1 MSARGWLAAMGAVAR
16 REAGAYLS
24 GPLAFVFLAVFLLA
38 LGVFTWELGRFFD
51 TGAADL
57 APFFAFHPWLYVVFM
72 PAIGMG
78 LWAEERGRGT
88 LELLL
93 TLPLPVGAQVTGK
106 FLAAWGVALIG
117 LALTLPMWWTVNHL
131 GAPDNAAI
139 ALTYLMSALMAG
151 GYLAVSAALSA
162 LTGHQVIG
170 FVLGVG
176 VCFVLTAAG
185 LPVVQSGVVS
195 TLGAWAGEAAASLS
209 VLTHFEAAQRGVL
222 EWRAVGYFVLLIVT
236 ALTLNALWVSARR
249 SGS

>member
-1 MSARGWLAAMGAVAR
+1 LGWLRAVGVVAR
-16 REAGAYLS
+16 REVGAYLA
-24 GPLAFVFLAVFLLA
+24 GPLAFVFIAAFLLA

-106 FLAAWGVALIG
+106 FLAAWGVALTG
-117 LALTLPMWWTVNHL
+117 LALSLPMWWTVNFL
-131 GAPDNAAI
+131 GEPDNTAI

-151 GYLAVSAALSA
+151 AYLAVSAALSA
-162 LTGHQVIG
+162 LSSHQVIA
-170 FVLGVG
+170 FVTGVI

-185 LPVVQSGVVS
+185 LPVVQTGVVDA
-195 TLGAWAGEAAASLS
+195 LGPWAGEAAASLS
-209 VLTHFEAAQRGVL
+209 VITHFEAAQRGVL
-222 EWRAVGYFVLLIVT
+222 ELRAVAYFLLLIAT